1 MSAVDVMNNYIESI
15 GGKDK
20 LNTINTLITKQSVT
34 IPGAPFTPEAT
45 TKKMM
50 PNKLFFEIKANMGGQ
65 TMSLTK
71 SSFSGEKG
79 YMESQGQKI
88 IMTEKELDVAKN
100 VQGIYGELYYTEDET
115 ELVSINS
122 IDGDDV
128 YKVKVVKN
136 NKTTYRYYSIASGFL
151 ISTEEEDENKN
162 ISTRK
167 YGDYRDVDGIM
178 VPYFELVSTGG
189 QEIEFNTTEVLFN
202 IALKDSDFY

>member
-1 MSAVDVMNNYIESI
+1 
-15 GGKDK
+15 
-20 LNTINTLITKQSVT
+20 
-34 IPGAPFTPEAT
+34 
-45 TKKMM
+45 
-50 PNKLFFEIKANMGGQ
+50 
-65 TMSLTK
+65 MSLTK